1 MTNQYDCARRV
12 YELGFA
18 LDDLTL
24 YLDTHPGCTAGL
36 ALFQTL
42 QSQYEA
48 AVETYEAEIAPL
60 RRSSGDSADFWQ
72 WAESPAPW
80 EVCD

>member
-1 MTNQYDCARRV
+1 MSQSDCARRV
-12 YELGFA
+12 FELGFA
-18 LDDLTL
+18 LDDLVL
-24 YLDTHPGCTAGL
+24 YLDTHPDCAAGL
-36 ALFQTL
+36 AMFQTL

-48 AVETYEAEIAPL
+48 AVEIYEAEVAPL
-60 RRSSGDSADFWQ
+60 RRRSGATEDFWQ